1 MLKRMMTSFL
11 SSMRLFIHL
20 GELDPKDP
28 LALIYD
34 GGLENVIRSSNSITR
49 SYSLIIFC
57 HHIFYYL
64 QNHTPS
70 LRSTT
75 LDSAP
80 SRTG

>member
-28 LALIYD
+28 LAVIHD
-34 GGLENVIRSSNSITR
+34 GGLDNVIRSSNCITR

-57 HHIFYYL
+57 HHTFYLICYRYNYQIL
-64 QNHTPS
+64 NHEKTIES
-70 LRSTT
+70 
-75 LDSAP
+75 
-80 SRTG
+80 GG